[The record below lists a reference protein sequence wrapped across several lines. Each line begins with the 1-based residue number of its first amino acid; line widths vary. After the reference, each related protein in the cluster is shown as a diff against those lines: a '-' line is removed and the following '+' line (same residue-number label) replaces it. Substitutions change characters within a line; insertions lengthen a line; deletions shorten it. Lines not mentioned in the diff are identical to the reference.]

1 MAYVYVR
8 KREDAEKIASILTE
22 AQGFRPDIFRDR
34 RGYRVQHN
42 ELGSDALKELL
53 TKAGLEHLVR

>member
-1 MAYVYVR
+1 MAYIDVR
-8 KREDAEKIASILTE
+8 TKKDAEKIASILTE
-22 AQGFRPDIFRDR
+22 AQGFQPDIFRDG

-53 TKAGLEHLVR
+53 TKVGLGHLVR